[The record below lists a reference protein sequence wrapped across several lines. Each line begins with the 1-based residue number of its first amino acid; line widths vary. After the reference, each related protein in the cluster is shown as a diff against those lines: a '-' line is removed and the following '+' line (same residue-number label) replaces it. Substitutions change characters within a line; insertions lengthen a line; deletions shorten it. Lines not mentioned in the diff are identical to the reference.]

1 MEHTTMKRAQHRL
14 KIIEGQVRG
23 LLKAVEAHAYCPDLI
38 VQSLSIQESLKSF
51 NVLMLEHHVR
61 THVREQ
67 IEAGKLDQVVDE
79 LSKIYKL
86 NGK

>member
-1 MEHTTMKRAQHRL
+1 MEHEIMERATHRL

-23 LLKAVEAHAYCPDLI
+23 LIKGVDEHTYCPDLI
-38 VQSLSIQESLKSF
+38 TQSLSIQESLKSF
-51 NVLMLEHHVR
+51 NALMLEHHVR

-79 LSKIYKL
+79 LTKIYKL